1 MAWKPKLASSQNMK
15 PKQRKLATRIP
26 ARLKKH
32 PLQGYSLPAMLP
44 NIATV
49 LALCTGLSAVRF
61 ALAEQW
67 EWCVVAI
74 LMAGILD
81 AIDGRL
87 ARFLDSASRFG
98 AELDSFS
105 DFISFGVSPALVMY
119 FFTLQQWGGVGWAF
133 VLLYSV
139 CMALRLARFNTH
151 SIEGTNPAWAAAYFS
166 GTPAPAAAALA
177 ISPLIM
183 TLEWP
188 GAFMTSPFFSSI
200 VLFIVSFLMVS
211 PIPTFSLKKV
221 HIPHKYVL
229 PLMIVMALS
238 TAALLSKPWL
248 TLTLIL
254 AGYVSAFPFSII
266 AYRKDKKLNQMPE
279 TKEQESGK
287 QP

>member
-1 MAWKPKLASSQNMK
+1 
-15 PKQRKLATRIP
+15 
-26 ARLKKH
+26 
-32 PLQGYSLPAMLP
+32 MLP

-87 ARFLDSASRFG
+87 ARFLDSTSRFG

-119 FFTLQQWGGVGWAF
+119 FFTLQQWGGIGWAF

-151 SIEGTNPAWAAAYFS
+151 SIEGINPTWAAAYFT

-183 TLEWP
+183 MLEWS
-188 GAFMTSPFFSSI
+188 SPFMISPYFSAAI
-200 VLFIVSFLMVS
+200 LFVVSFLMVS

-221 HIPHKYVL
+221 RIPHKYVL
-229 PLMIVMALS
+229 PLMIIMALS

-254 AGYVSAFPFSII
+254 IGYVSTFPFSIA
-266 AYRKDKKLNQMPE
+266 AYRRDKQRE
-279 TKEQESGK
+279 QTSDTKAES
-287 QP
+287 